1 MSTMKTME
9 EILVELGDVFGLSQF
24 EQKWIENHFFEIPN
38 ESISRIKN
46 SILQYAILDINN
58 SSDEHLRLSKLNEIR
73 EALTNHTTLENFK
86 LFGSKETYSNFK
98 IILSSIEI
106 GLTEFFESKKTNFK
120 LERNNHQDQG
130 GDPEH
135 FKELVRASE
144 ILTDEKKRKMYDE
157 FGVVDGE
164 NGGTPNGMQFNGQ
177 GGFPFPF
184 EINLNDL
191 FGGMFGNPPV
201 GPNK

>member
-86 LFGSKETYSNFK
+86 LFGSKET
-98 IILSSIEI
+98 
-106 GLTEFFESKKTNFK
+106 
-120 LERNNHQDQG
+120 
-130 GDPEH
+130 
-135 FKELVRASE
+135 
-144 ILTDEKKRKMYDE
+144 
-157 FGVVDGE
+157 
-164 NGGTPNGMQFNGQ
+164 
-177 GGFPFPF
+177 
-184 EINLNDL
+184 
-191 FGGMFGNPPV
+191 
-201 GPNK
+201 